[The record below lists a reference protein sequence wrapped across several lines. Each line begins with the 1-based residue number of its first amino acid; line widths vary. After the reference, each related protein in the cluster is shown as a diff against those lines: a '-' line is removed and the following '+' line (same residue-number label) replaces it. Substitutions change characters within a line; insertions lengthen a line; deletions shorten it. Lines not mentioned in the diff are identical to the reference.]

1 MTPSAPRGL
10 SPRFAMVVTMPDMDN
25 DPSGNTAQFQAFA
38 ATPTPEA
45 PRRSPVGLIVAGVA
59 AVAVVAVIVWAV
71 L

>member
-1 MTPSAPRGL
+1 
-10 SPRFAMVVTMPDMDN
+10 MPDMDN